1 MRMRL
6 STSARWALAAAAV
19 PLALVATSV
28 PASSSQPAPSAAAAP
43 AKPTRVVFIVIDQ
56 LRPEFID
63 AFDMQN
69 VKALMAGG
77 ANYRNAYLGHM
88 GSETVISHN
97 VMTSGMLPKNMG
109 WSDEWFRDVD
119 GVLGTSDAMHVSGS
133 MSQPQF
139 DALIS
144 DKGYPKLSDY
154 LNTTYPEKV
163 VATVGVKNYAVYS
176 MGGPGSQIRV
186 TFGGRSF
193 DCDGDATVDNTWRG
207 PVGTNV
213 PTYIT
218 EVATAPVCPADDR
231 FYVDAASSLDYGTV
245 TTDPAWMYPVQ
256 GNRDVP
262 GDDPEHLG
270 GDVWT
275 TDAAFAIM
283 DNEDWS
289 GIQISYGGVD
299 KAGHM
304 WGGLNDVPP
313 YPNADPSTHMAA
325 LAKVADEQ
333 IGRVLDKLEADGLMD
348 ETLVVLTTD
357 HAQLTADNYY
367 GINAAGRGNNNWYYG
382 SDADEN
388 YLSPQPEIQRLID
401 GTGNNVR
408 ASMQDSAIRTWLTD
422 TSLKAKKQGADVM
435 KTLGGVKASYY
446 RVGGRYQL
454 RWQAPRSAFSAAEW
468 AWYRAHGQE
477 IVNTAAAPYGPDLI
491 GLLGDNTSYG
501 VKGDHGGAQESVQR
515 IPIVFYGAGI
525 RPGTTPSTAIRSVDI
540 MPTILK
546 EMGIQKTHWTNGR
559 GYNVP

>member
-1 MRMRL
+1 MRL

-28 PASSSQPAPSAAAAP
+28 PAASSPPAPSAAAA
-43 AKPTRVVFIVIDQ
+43 AKPTRVVFIVLDQ

-63 AFDMQN
+63 AFDMDN

-88 GSETVISHN
+88 ASETVVSHN

-109 WSDEWFRDVD
+109 WSDEWYRDVG
-119 GVLGTSDAMHVSGS
+119 GVLGDPGDMYVSGS

-139 DALIS
+139 DALITA
-144 DKGYPKLSDY
+144 KGYPKLSDY
-154 LNTTYPEKV
+154 LNAKYPDKV
-163 VATVGVKNYAVYS
+163 VATVGEKNYAVYS
-176 MGGPGSQIRV
+176 MGGPGSQIRL

-193 DCDGDATVDNTWRG
+193 DCDGDAVVDNTWRG

-218 EVATAPVCPADDR
+218 EPATAPVCPAEDR
-231 FYVDAASSLDYGTV
+231 FYVDSASSLDYGTL
-245 TTDPAWMYPVQ
+245 TTSPAWMYPVQ

-262 GDDPEHLG
+262 GDDPDHLG
-270 GDVWT
+270 GDIWV
-275 TDAAFAIM
+275 TDAAFEIM
-283 DNEDWS
+283 DHEDWS
-289 GIQISYGGVD
+289 GILLTYGGID

-304 WGGLNDVPP
+304 WGGLNDVAP

-333 IGRVLDKLEADGLMD
+333 VGRVLDKLEADGLMD

-357 HAQLTADNYY
+357 HAQLTADTYY
-367 GINAAGRGNNNWYYG
+367 GVDGQNRGNFNWYYG
-382 SDADEN
+382 TDADES
-388 YLSPQPEIQRLID
+388 YLDPQPQIQKLID
-401 GTGNNVR
+401 GTGGNVR

-422 TSLKAKKQGADVM
+422 SSLKAKKRAAAVM

-446 RVGGRYQL
+446 RVAGKYKRT
-454 RWQAPRSAFSAAEW
+454 WQAPRSAFTAREW
-468 AWYRAHGQE
+468 AWYRAHAQE
-477 IVNTAAAPYGPDLI
+477 IVNTAAAPYGPDVI

-515 IPIVFYGAGI
+515 IPIVFYGAGVK
-525 RPGTTPSTAIRSVDI
+525 PGAKPGAAIRSVDI

-546 EMGIQKTHWTNGR
+546 EMGIKKTHWTNGK
-559 GYNVP
+559 GYDVP